1 MFSFKRI
8 NNASVVAPTIKQIA
22 ANTEVAYEVGDALVI
37 TSGKA
42 AKATGTTK
50 PTHICAEKATGADA
64 ISAYVIDANQEYEVP
79 LSASGASLKVGD
91 KVTIN
96 TDAAKVTATTTSGVA
111 EIVAINGT
119 AVGDT
124 VVVRF

>member
-1 MFSFKRI
+1 MFNLHKVD
-8 NNASVVAPTIKQIA
+8 NTAVCAPTTKQIT
-22 ANTEVAYEVGDALVI
+22 ANTEVAYKVGDALVI

-50 PTHICAEKATGADA
+50 PTHMCVETATGADE
-64 ISAYVIDANQEYEVP
+64 ISAYIIEPNQEYEVP
-79 LSASGASLKVGD
+79 LSAVGTSLKVGD
-91 KVTIN
+91 KVTIH
-96 TDAAKVTATTTSGVA
+96 TDAAQVTATTTSGVA

-124 VVVRF
+124 VIVRF